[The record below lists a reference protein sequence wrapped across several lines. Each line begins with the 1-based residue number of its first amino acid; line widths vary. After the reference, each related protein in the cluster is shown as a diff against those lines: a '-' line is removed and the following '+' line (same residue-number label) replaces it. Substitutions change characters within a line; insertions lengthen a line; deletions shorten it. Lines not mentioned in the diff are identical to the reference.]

1 MRFVWVKGF
10 AERGAFVAASGKC
23 SRRHCPGAGWV
34 LVGSRTVLCQL
45 SFSFFSSKYLL
56 IEIEEL

>member
-1 MRFVWVKGF
+1 MKGF

-23 SRRHCPGAGWV
+23 SRRHCPGGCLQAAGQFCV
-34 LVGSRTVLCQL
+34 NRASA
-45 SFSFFSSKYLL
+45 FFSSKYLL